1 MSFLIP
7 TTLKCLVLL
16 NYLLV
21 NVYPTLG
28 ASKFAGS
35 VLASMSMS
43 GCVPGMQM
51 KLCIKMLDNK
61 SPRDLTTSHI
71 SPSVLHTGSNS
82 LSPLYP
88 PPTFLTGKNILRVKL
103 VLVLPVLGREI
114 KPGVEQYELGSSSWN
129 FTSGYYHHK
138 SFQSKLNSDSYKNI
152 LTSSFAPPLLFR
164 ILFLMY
170 SDSNALLFICMN

>member
-7 TTLKCLVLL
+7 TGTSQLSACK
-16 NYLLV
+16 YLS
-21 NVYPTLG
+21 G
-28 ASKFAGS
+28 ASMFDGS

-71 SPSVLHTGSNS
+71 SPSDSVLCVRVTGNS
-82 LSPLYP
+82 SPSMN
-88 PPTFLTGKNILRVKL
+88 TFLKAKTLCTKRLLEWG
-103 VLVLPVLGREI
+103 EI

-138 SFQSKLNSDSYKNI
+138 SFQSKLNSDSYKSI
-152 LTSSFAPPLLFR
+152 
-164 ILFLMY
+164 
-170 SDSNALLFICMN
+170 